1 MREDKPALEKGD
13 NAVSHVMI
21 VFSPIGLRNK
31 DDNQNAHDDGEIVK
45 VRILD
50 SFILGPRHDGTQYF
64 RRRMLQCRHAQRSS
78 PSGSLIFKASLTRL
92 TSFNP
97 SATGSALTK

>member
-13 NAVSHVMI
+13 NAVSHVTI
-21 VFSPIGLRNK
+21 VFSPIELRNK
-31 DDNQNAHDDGEIVK
+31 DDNQNAHDDGEILK
-45 VRILD
+45 ARIPD
-50 SFILGPRHDGTQYF
+50 NFILGPRHDGTQYF
-64 RRRMLQCRHAQRSS
+64 RRRMLQCRHAQHSS
-78 PSGSLIFKASLTRL
+78 PSDSPTLKASLTRL